1 MQLSP
6 AAQQI
11 RELSNKIARLNEY
24 DTHTSTGEP
33 DHDISSGEL
42 MRLKIALRPLVASDK
57 QSRFTQVLNKM
68 QDGQPV
74 TTDEAKLITVAF
86 LSMAD
91 IIANDNGLL
100 SRLRKDINDFNTE
113 HEHDVDDKESEDKE
127 SEDKESED
135 KESEDEESEDDI
147 ASDIDPDLE
156 YKLK

>member
-6 AAQQI
+6 SAQQM

-33 DHDISSGEL
+33 DHDITSGEL
-42 MRLKIALRPLVASDK
+42 MRLKIALRPLVAGDN

-74 TTDEAKLITVAF
+74 TTDEAKLITAAF

-91 IIANDNGLL
+91 IIASDSGLL
-100 SRLRKDINDFNTE
+100 SRLRKDINDFNAD
-113 HEHDVDDKESEDKE
+113 HEV
-127 SEDKESED
+127 
-135 KESEDEESEDDI
+135 EEEPKDAEPEIEPEDDV
-147 ASDIDPDLE
+147 ASDIAPDLE
-156 YKLK
+156 YELK